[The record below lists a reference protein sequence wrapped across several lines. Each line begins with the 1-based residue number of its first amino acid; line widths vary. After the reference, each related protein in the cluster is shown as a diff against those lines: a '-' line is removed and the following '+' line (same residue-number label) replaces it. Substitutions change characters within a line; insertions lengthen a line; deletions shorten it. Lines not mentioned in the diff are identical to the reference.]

1 MIRSATFLPDFE
13 QALACVG
20 VVAALTLPQ
29 RSIGFHAG
37 KARLLLPEHL
47 PGGLVAVA
55 VAKRKVG
62 L

>member
-1 MIRSATFLPDFE
+1 MGRGATFLPDFE

-20 VVAALTLPQ
+20 VEAALTLPQ
-29 RSIGFHAG
+29 RSIGFQTG
-37 KARLLLPEHL
+37 KARLLLPGHL
-47 PGGLVAVA
+47 SGGLVAVA